1 MGARRSSEGVALL
14 ELTPLVASLIAFAGA
29 VAGAVGALL
38 GIGGGVLLV
47 PILVL
52 GLHLPMQLAVA
63 VSLTTVIA
71 TSSAVSAATAG
82 RQLINLR
89 LGLLL
94 EVATAAGGLSGGLM
108 AQAIGAGAL
117 TMLFSVVT
125 AAMALVT
132 LTRID
137 RRNVLDPNTD
147 PGLFG
152 GRLFDPDTQK
162 TVAYRVRRLPLAL
175 AGSFVAGQLS
185 TLLGIGGGTLKVP
198 LLNAWCGVPLR
209 VAAAT
214 SALMIGVT
222 ATSGAIV
229 YYGHGLLLPGHA
241 AAAVIGV
248 SVGSRL
254 GMHIGVQSK
263 ARTLKIA
270 LAVVLLIVSVSM
282 LVRAR

>member
-1 MGARRSSEGVALL
+1 M
-14 ELTPLVASLIAFAGA
+14 ELTPLLALLIALAGA
-29 VAGAVGALL
+29 AAGGFGALL

-52 GLHLPMQLAVA
+52 GVKLPMHLAVG

-89 LGLLL
+89 LGILL
-94 EVATAAGGLSGGLM
+94 EVATAAGGLLGGLA
-108 AQAIGAGAL
+108 AQALSARVLAY
-117 TMLFSVVT
+117 LFSAVT
-125 AAMALVT
+125 ATVAIVTAL
-132 LTRID
+132 RID
-137 RRNVLDPNTD
+137 RRNILDPATD
-147 PGLFG
+147 PGSLG
-152 GRLFDPDTQK
+152 GRIYDADTGQL
-162 TVAYRVRRLPLAL
+162 VSYRVKRLPVAL
-175 AGSFVAGQLS
+175 VGSFVAGQLS

-229 YYGHGLLLPGHA
+229 YYGQGLLLPGHA
-241 AAAVIGV
+241 AAAVLGV
-248 SVGSRL
+248 SVGSSI
-254 GMHIGVQSK
+254 GMRFGVKSK
-263 ARTLKIA
+263 VRNLKIT
-270 LAVVLLIVSVSM
+270 LAVVLILVSVSM
-282 LVRAR
+282 LFRTP

>member
-1 MGARRSSEGVALL
+1 V
-14 ELTPLVASLIAFAGA
+14 ELTPQVAGLVALAGA

-52 GLHLPMQLAVA
+52 GVQLPMHLAVG

-89 LGLLL
+89 LGILL
-94 EVATAAGGLSGGLM
+94 EVATAAGGLLGGLT
-108 AQAIGAGAL
+108 AQAMSARTL
-117 TMLFSVVT
+117 TYLFSAVTGAVAVVT
-125 AAMALVT
+125 ALRV
-132 LTRID
+132 D
-137 RRNVLDPNTD
+137 RRNILDASAD
-147 PGLFG
+147 PGELG
-152 GRLFDPDTQK
+152 GRIYDEDTK
-162 TVAYRVRRLPLAL
+162 RLVAYRVTRLPLAL
-175 AGSFVAGQLS
+175 FGSFLAGQLS

-222 ATSGAIV
+222 AASGAIV
-229 YYGHGLLLPGHA
+229 YYGQGLLLPGHA
-241 AAAVIGV
+241 AAAVLGV
-248 SVGSRL
+248 SAGSTL
-254 GMHIGVQSK
+254 GMRFGIRSK
-263 ARTLKIA
+263 VRNLKITLA
-270 LAVVLLIVSVSM
+270 LILIAVSISM
-282 LVRAR
+282 LLRRP